1 MKTVTVG
8 LCCLMTISLSGCED
22 AQVSDSA
29 KVQRFSEINLN
40 GPMPRAYRDFVNQV
54 DPYGALYVTETGGG
68 GGRIGG
74 QASLEAAKSAAL
86 AHCTELNPDANC
98 VLFATKVP

>member
-1 MKTVTVG
+1 MKIVAIG
-8 LCCLMTISLSGCED
+8 ICCLAAVTLSGCEE
-22 AQVSDSA
+22 AQFTDSA
-29 KVQRFSEINLN
+29 TVQRYSEIELN

-74 QASLEAAKSAAL
+74 QVSLEDAKNAAL
-86 AHCTELNPDANC
+86 DHCKELNPDTNC
-98 VLFATKVP
+98 ILYATKSP

>member
-1 MKTVTVG
+1 MKVFAAGICGLAIVT
-8 LCCLMTISLSGCED
+8 LSGCEN
-22 AQVSDSA
+22 AQVTESA
-29 KVQRFSEINLN
+29 KVKRFSEIELN

-86 AHCTELNPDANC
+86 AHCNELNPDANC
-98 VLFATKVP
+98 ILYATKSP